1 MNHRANVF
9 GRGYGDHHRDSAR
22 IRFRRAVTMCVL
34 TILVP
39 GTAQMLLG
47 HRWVGRIAFAIWCM
61 LVGAVGYI
69 AVQIKVD
76 RREVLD
82 LITSPDVLQVIRI
95 GVIVLA
101 VLWGALFFDTWRL
114 VSPFQLPLARAAI
127 VTILNIAIVAGAAT
141 ATVMTTSL
149 VHVQRDVVTTV
160 FHAQKTSD
168 PLHGRYNI
176 LLLGSDSGQ
185 GRTGIRPDTM
195 MVASIDADS
204 GKTVLIGLPR
214 NLENVP
220 FGKDSPMHEEFP
232 HGFNCGSECLLNAV
246 HTHAHDRNDLYP
258 HSKDPGMAA
267 TIDAISATTGLKIN
281 YHIVINM
288 KGMRDLVDAVGGV
301 TIDVESEIAM
311 FGQEDAWKDEY
322 IQPGKQKLDG
332 REALWYAR
340 SRIQSNDYTRMAR
353 QKCLMSAMLQQLSP
367 QRVLIHATEIGESS
381 KALISTDLPSKELGQ
396 FADLALKSRHTNIA
410 TLSLVPPEVNVADPD
425 FGQIRQAISQAIK
438 KSETQSSSPSPTP
451 SPDDT
456 GDTDDEQS
464 PEDPAPTE
472 ANQTDDLE
480 SVC

>member
-34 TILVP
+34 TVLVP

-47 HRWVGRIAFAIWCM
+47 HRWVGRVAFAVWCM
-61 LVGAVGYI
+61 LLGAVGYI
-69 AVQIKVD
+69 AVQVKVD

-82 LITSPDVLQVIRI
+82 LITSPHVLQVIRI
-95 GVIVLA
+95 GIIVIAL
-101 VLWGALFFDTWRL
+101 LWVALVSDAWRL
-114 VSPFQLPLARAAI
+114 VLPFPLPVARAAI
-127 VTILNIAIVAGAAT
+127 VTVLTLAIIAGAAA

-160 FHAQKTSD
+160 FHAQKPSD

-176 LLLGSDSGQ
+176 LLLGSDSGH
-185 GRTGIRPDTM
+185 GRSGIRPDTM
-195 MVASIDADS
+195 MIASIDADS

-220 FGKDSPMHEEFP
+220 FGKDSPMHKVYP

-246 HTHAHDRNDLYP
+246 HTYAHDRDDLYP
-258 HSKDPGMAA
+258 DSKDPGMAA

-301 TIDVESEIAM
+301 TIDVESQIAM

-322 IQPGKQKLDG
+322 IEPGEQKLNG

-340 SRIQSNDYTRMAR
+340 SRIQSNDYMRMAR

-367 QRVLIHATEIGESS
+367 QRVLTHATDIGESS

-396 FADLALKSRHTNIA
+396 FADLALKSRHTKIA
-410 TLSLVPPEVNVADPD
+410 TLSLVPPDVNVADPD
-425 FGQIRQAISQAIK
+425 FDQIRKTISRAIK
-438 KSETQSSSPSPTP
+438 KSETPSSSPSP
-451 SPDDT
+451 SPKKTSETDD
-456 GDTDDEQS
+456 GDT
-464 PEDPAPTE
+464 PGHRAPTE
-472 ANQTDDLE
+472 ANQTDDLA